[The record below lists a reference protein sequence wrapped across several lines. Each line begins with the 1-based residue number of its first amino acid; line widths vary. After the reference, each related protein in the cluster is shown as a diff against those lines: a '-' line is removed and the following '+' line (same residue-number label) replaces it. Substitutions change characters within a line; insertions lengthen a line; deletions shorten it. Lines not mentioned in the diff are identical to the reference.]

1 MQFFKNIFLF
11 SFLFFT
17 FSANILFA
25 EIVKKVTVIG
35 NDRISLE
42 TIVIFGDITIGKDYN
57 SSEINI
63 LIKKLYQTN
72 FFSNISASL
81 KENKLILTVKE
92 NPMINSIE
100 LNGEK
105 GKSNKEKIIELLSL
119 RENNS
124 FIESNIKSDINLLKE
139 FYRVQGFYF
148 VKIDAEVQELANNR
162 INISYDIVKGKKAK
176 ISKISFVGNKNV
188 REKRLRD
195 IITSQEN
202 QFWKFISRSVYLN
215 EQRIELDKRLL
226 KNYYRNIGYYEVDIK
241 STNVVYSEGEGFILT
256 YNINSGQ
263 RYKFKKISA
272 VVSESLDQSAFNS
285 LQKEFSKMVGNY
297 YSQKKLKNVLDKID
311 KLSEQREL
319 QFINHNVV
327 ETLDGET
334 VEVKINIFEG
344 EKIIIER
351 INIVGNSITND
362 SVIRSALIV
371 DEGDPFSVLLVNK
384 SINNIKSRNI
394 FGKVEQKTL
403 PGSNPDLKILEISVE
418 EKATG
423 EIMAGAGVGTSGTS
437 FSFTVRESNWL
448 GRGVSV
454 ASSLNLSTNKVSGN
468 LIVNNPNYKLSGNA
482 LFTALDV
489 SSTDKSSTSGFKSS
503 RSGFE
508 VGTSFEQYENFYIAP
523 KINVV
528 YEDIEVDAESTT
540 DVKKMAGT
548 FVNADLGYS
557 LTVDKRNQRF
567 KPTSGYIT
575 SFNQKLPLLQDSSSI
590 TNGINMS
597 SYKAFSEDV
606 VASLKF
612 NAQAVNGTDGDV
624 RLTNRL
630 FIPRNKL
637 RGFLTKQVGPKDG
650 EDFVGGNYVSALN
663 LEGQLPN
670 LLPES
675 YRTDF
680 VIFLDAANVWG
691 VDYKDIDDGSKI
703 RSSIG
708 LGANVFSTIG
718 PLSFTLAQSITKGK
732 TDKTETFNFRL
743 GTAF

>member
-11 SFLFFT
+11 SFIFFI

-176 ISKISFVGNKNV
+176 ITKISFVGNKNV

-691 VDYKDIDDGSKI
+691 VDYTDIDDGSKI